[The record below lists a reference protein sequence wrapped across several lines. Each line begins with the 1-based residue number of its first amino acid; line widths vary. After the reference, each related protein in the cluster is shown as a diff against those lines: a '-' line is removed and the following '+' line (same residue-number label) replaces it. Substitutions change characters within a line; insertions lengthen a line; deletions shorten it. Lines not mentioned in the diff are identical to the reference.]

1 MIPIIWTDI
10 LIKDLSI
17 ANYVFLRS
25 IFISLENM
33 IHVKELTDK
42 FHVLVLEMP
51 LLKEVAL
58 SSYPLFDTARYFYL
72 TRQDINP
79 RTLRI
84 FTNTAFKNRGIDWS
98 EKIRSYGTRIFYE

>member
-1 MIPIIWTDI
+1 
-10 LIKDLSI
+10 
-17 ANYVFLRS
+17 
-25 IFISLENM
+25 M

-79 RTLRI
+79 RSKNFYKKIPLLRI
-84 FTNTAFKNRGIDWS
+84 EALTEAMKLGVIKLD
-98 EKIRSYGTRIFYE
+98 E